1 MKYYKREKA
10 VINNKA
16 VCNNNTQ
23 YVINRLSV
31 RTPEDTIKIKI
42 ISASIKYKPLN
53 I

>member
-10 VINNKA
+10 VI
-16 VCNNNTQ
+16 CNNNTQ
-23 YVINRLSV
+23 YIINRLSV
-31 RTPEDTIKIKI
+31 RTPEDMIKIKI